1 MAIDR
6 VRTMTVEEYL
16 AFEEQS
22 EIKHEYVDGEL
33 YEMPGVTLTHAVICM
48 NTAVSLRSQL
58 NPSRFIV
65 LGSDMRVGVRVGK
78 YLYPDISVVSGAPE
92 TEYKQLTLVNPI
104 LVVEVLSQSSVYRD
118 RIEKQELYLAS
129 PSIQHYLII
138 DQFSVDVELLTREG
152 DRWRS
157 QRFTN
162 MNDVIHIPAL
172 DCELPVAEIYERI
185 ELD

>member
-6 VRTMTVEEYL
+6 VRTLTVEEYL

-33 YEMPGVTLTHAVICM
+33 YEMPGVTLAHAVICM
-48 NTAVSLRSQL
+48 NAAVSLRSQL

-78 YLYPDISVVSGAPE
+78 YLYPDISVVSGAAE

-118 RIEKQELYLAS
+118 RVEKQELYLLS

-138 DQFSVDVELLTREG
+138 DQFSVDVELLTRAG

>member
-22 EIKHEYVDGEL
+22 EVKHEYVDGEL

-78 YLYPDISVVSGAPE
+78 YLYPDLSVVRDAPE

-104 LVVEVLSQSSVYRD
+104 LVVEALSQSSVYRD
-118 RIEKQELYLAS
+118 RVEKQQLYLLA

-138 DQFSVDVELLTREG
+138 DQFSVDVELLSRA
-152 DRWRS
+152 DNRWQSR
-157 QRFTN
+157 RFTN
-162 MNDVIHIPAL
+162 INDVIHIPAL
-172 DCELPVAEIYERI
+172 DCDLPLAEIYERI

>member
-6 VRTMTVEEYL
+6 VRTLTVDEYL

-33 YEMPGVTLTHAVICM
+33 YEMPGGTFSHARICSRL
-48 NTAVSLRSQL
+48 AHSLGGRL
-58 NPSRFIV
+58 NPSEYTV
-65 LGSDMRVGVRVGK
+65 LDSSMRVRSLPLK
-78 YLYPDISVVSGAPE
+78 LMYPDLSVVRGPQDTVDDE
-92 TEYKQLTLVNPI
+92 LTLLNPTV
-104 LVVEVLSQSSVYRD
+104 VVEVLWPTSVYRD
-118 RIEKQELYLAS
+118 TVEKREWYLQT

-157 QRFTN
+157 QRFTD